1 MNINTNEGIILNAIK
16 YSDSSK
22 ILRVFTKEMG
32 KISFIAKGAF
42 SKNNK
47 FGASI
52 EASTIASLTFYFKN
66 NREIQQL
73 TESSFAV
80 KFKNIY
86 KDIYRIATTYII
98 LEILDFTLS
107 KEQINEQAYNLSKE
121 YLIKNDDL
129 ENNTYLNLIEFLLKY
144 TELMGFKFNFDRINY
159 ELKNHQVKHQINQ
172 NNQTS
177 NQSNN
182 QSNFHQKITVSLEDL
197 SPIKNNYDFMVKS
210 IKLNIETLSFI
221 QILEEVIENIM
232 SEEGSQGIKTL
243 QNLEKYTELEKK
255 LDNVLFHDL
264 INFFVEYYSYHFD
277 KRLSLKSLKLL
288 NY

>member
-1 MNINTNEGIILNAIK
+1 MNINTNEGIILSAIK

-52 EASTIASLTFYFKN
+52 ETSTIGSFTYYFKN
-66 NREIQQL
+66 NREIQL
-73 TESSFAV
+73 LSESSFAY
-80 KFKNIY
+80 KFRNIY
-86 KDIYRIATTYII
+86 NDIYRIATTYII
-98 LEILDFTLS
+98 LEVLDFTLS
-107 KEQINEQAYNLSKE
+107 KEQINEQAYEMAKE
-121 YLIKNDDL
+121 YLIKNDNI
-129 ENNTYLNLIEFLLKY
+129 EINTYLNLIEFLLKY

-159 ELKNHQVKHQINQ
+159 EVKSFNLKNEINKNK
-172 NNQTS
+172 NN
-177 NQSNN
+177 NINN
-182 QSNFHQKITVSLEDL
+182 THQKITVSLEDL
-197 SPIKNNYDFMVKS
+197 TPVKNNYDFIVKS

-232 SEEGSQGIKTL
+232 SEDGSQSIQTL
-243 QNLEKYTELEKK
+243 QNAEKYLDLEKQ
-255 LDNVLFHDL
+255 LDNILFHDL

-277 KRLSLKSLKLL
+277 KKMSLKSLKLL

>member
-52 EASTIASLTFYFKN
+52 EASTIASLTYYFKN

-73 TESSFAV
+73 TESSFAF

-98 LEILDFTLS
+98 LEVLDFTLS
-107 KEQINEQAYNLSKE
+107 KEQINEQAYELAKE
-121 YLIKNDDL
+121 YLIRNDDIKI
-129 ENNTYLNLIEFLLKY
+129 NTYLNLIEFLLKY
-144 TELMGFKFNFDRINY
+144 TEIMGFKFNFDRINY
-159 ELKNHQVKHQINQ
+159 EIKNFQINTQ
-172 NNQTS
+172 IQKNL
-177 NQSNN
+177 
-182 QSNFHQKITVSLEDL
+182 HQKINVSLEDL
-197 SPIKNNYDFMVKS
+197 TPLKNNYDFVIKS

-221 QILEEVIENIM
+221 QILEEVIENTM
-232 SEEGSQGIKTL
+232 SEDGSQDFKSL
-243 QNLEKYTELEKK
+243 QNIEKYTELEKR
-255 LDNVLFHDL
+255 LDNILFHDI
-264 INFFVEYYSYHFD
+264 INFFLEYYSYHFD
-277 KRLSLKSLKLL
+277 KKLSLKSLKLL

>member
-1 MNINTNEGIILNAIK
+1 MNINTNEGIILSAIK

-52 EASTIASLTFYFKN
+52 EASTIGSFTYYFKN
-66 NREIQQL
+66 NREIQL
-73 TESSFAV
+73 LSESSFAY
-80 KFKNIY
+80 KFRNIY
-86 KDIYRIATTYII
+86 NDIYRIATTYII
-98 LEILDFTLS
+98 LEVLDFTLS
-107 KEQINEQAYNLSKE
+107 KEQINEQAYEMAKE
-121 YLIKNDDL
+121 YLIKNDNI
-129 ENNTYLNLIEFLLKY
+129 EINTYLNLIEFLLKY
-144 TELMGFKFNFDRINY
+144 TELIGFKFNFDRINY
-159 ELKNHQVKHQINQ
+159 EVKSFNLKNEINKNK
-172 NNQTS
+172 NN
-177 NQSNN
+177 NINN
-182 QSNFHQKITVSLEDL
+182 THQKITVSLEDL
-197 SPIKNNYDFMVKS
+197 TPVKNNYDFIVKS

-232 SEEGSQGIKTL
+232 SEDGSQSIQTL
-243 QNLEKYTELEKK
+243 QNAEKYLDLEKQ
-255 LDNVLFHDL
+255 LDNILFHDL

-277 KRLSLKSLKLL
+277 KKMSLKSLKLL

>member
-1 MNINTNEGIILNAIK
+1 MNINTNEGIILSAIK

-52 EASTIASLTFYFKN
+52 EASTIGSFTYYFKN
-66 NREIQQL
+66 NREIQL
-73 TESSFAV
+73 LSESSFAY
-80 KFKNIY
+80 KFRNIY
-86 KDIYRIATTYII
+86 NDIYRIATTYII
-98 LEILDFTLS
+98 LEVLDFTLS
-107 KEQINEQAYNLSKE
+107 KEQINEQAYEMAKE
-121 YLIKNDDL
+121 YLIKNDNI
-129 ENNTYLNLIEFLLKY
+129 EINTYLNLIEFLLKY

-159 ELKNHQVKHQINQ
+159 EVKSFNLKNEINKNK
-172 NNQTS
+172 NN
-177 NQSNN
+177 NINN
-182 QSNFHQKITVSLEDL
+182 THQKITVSLEDL
-197 SPIKNNYDFMVKS
+197 TPVKNNYDFIVKS

-232 SEEGSQGIKTL
+232 SEDGSQSIQTL
-243 QNLEKYTELEKK
+243 QNAEKYLDLEKQ
-255 LDNVLFHDL
+255 LDNILFHDL

-277 KRLSLKSLKLL
+277 KKMSLKSLKLL